1 MSDKH
6 HAPQPEFIADQDAQ
20 DSGGEDDEDSDKPK
34 DKKTGRRKIKI
45 EFIQDKSRRHITFSK
60 RKAGIMKKA
69 YELSTLT
76 GTQVLLLVVSETGLV
91 YTFTTAKL
99 QPLVTQPE
107 GKNLI
112 QACLNA
118 PHGQL
123 PTSGGLPTPSPST
136 IGSRAKEEDDD
147 SDRPGAKRRRRS
159 STSGS
164 GRPRSPQSPAS
175 GGLPQPLA
183 IPPGAPLPQMMG
195 TPTGAPPTQSP
206 AQPAPPAS
214 PHYTHS
220 SPGYPPAP
228 QSSSDVYGQPMMQ
241 HPQSAYYPPPAA
253 SGQWPG
259 AVQGGQ
265 PHYAGRR

>member
-1 MSDKH
+1 M
-6 HAPQPEFIADQDAQ
+6 
-20 DSGGEDDEDSDKPK
+20 
-34 DKKTGRRKIKI
+34 
-45 EFIQDKSRRHITFSK
+45 
-60 RKAGIMKKA
+60 
-69 YELSTLT
+69 
-76 GTQVLLLVVSETGLV
+76 

-123 PTSGGLPTPSPST
+123 PSSGGLPTPSPST
-136 IGSRAKEEDDD
+136 VGSRMGAPSHSNVPGGLSIGSGAKEEDDD
-147 SDRPGAKRRRRS
+147 GERPGAKRRRRS

-164 GRPRSPQSPAS
+164 TRPRSPQSPAS

-183 IPPGAPLPQMMG
+183 IPPGSSVPPMM

-214 PHYTHS
+214 PHYPHTNPS
-220 SPGYPPAP
+220 YPAP
-228 QSSSDVYGQPMMQ
+228 PSSSDPYGQPMMQ
-241 HPQSAYYPPPAA
+241 HPQSAYYPPPSTA
-253 SGQWPG
+253 QWPG
-259 AVQGGQ
+259 AVQGQ
-265 PHYAGRR
+265 AHYGARR